1 MAKAKDRLTD
11 AKPYVTRALQ
21 DEEVRENVKSTIA
34 AAREIY
40 DELIVGRRPAAVAAR
55 VATDKDIQENL
66 RTAMDDLKKA
76 ADRVQGKKEH
86 TTRNAT
92 LLLTGIVLGI
102 LFNPLTGPQTRTWIM
117 DKITGSD
124 EDYEYGIGSTE
135 PTTNGGATTSG
146 SASTSSTSP
155 SS

>member
-1 MAKAKDRLTD
+1 MAKAKDKLSD

-21 DEEVRENVKSTIA
+21 DEEVRENVKSAIA

-55 VATDKDIQENL
+55 VASDKDIQENL

-76 ADRVQGKKEH
+76 ANRVQGKKEH
-86 TTRNAT
+86 STRNVT

-102 LFNPLTGPQTRTWIM
+102 LFNPLTGPQTREWISGRM
-117 DKITGSD
+117 FGED
-124 EDYEYGIGSTE
+124 EDDTSAAS
-135 PTTNGGATTSG
+135 GGNSG
-146 SASTSSTSP
+146 SGS
-155 SS
+155 